1 MPLCSFDALLM
12 NMTFACFMLVQC
24 DGCTGYNPKM
34 KDTASSGDYSTWVD
48 LLYKLTRRKA
58 YHGVPS
64 AWTSL

>member
-1 MPLCSFDALLM
+1 MPLYSFDALLM
-12 NMTFACFMLVQC
+12 DMAFTCFMFVQC
-24 DGCTGYNPKM
+24 DGCSELYPKM
-34 KDTASSGDYSTWVD
+34 KETASSGDHWTCLD